1 MTADSTAADTTA
13 ETTGDAAALAE
24 AQVAR
29 VANDPAGRLGLFHE
43 LYAPADGRSRAPHL
57 PYRRAAH
64 AFMSWQLRRGLL
76 EPLDAPVPGSPWW
89 RAVNAR
95 LLRDTAEAR
104 ALAAGHDGSPSSDS
118 VAAAVEFIRRPS
130 ARRWY
135 RAHNHSIVSAYL
147 AHRDLADQEGRVE
160 RFFINL
166 ALVRVLYAHALVAA
180 PRLAL
185 GPFAPV
191 APPLGDPRLG
201 MTAIFL
207 SLSRV
212 LPATY
217 PVGDDVRRF
226 IDDEH
231 SFGHLLDVGVI
242 QPRIGRLY
250 DWSAGELGI
259 RALRDLVDE
268 GVPAYAWG
276 VSDHD
281 ASHDPWR
288 PRPSRTARLA
298 RVVVR

>member
-1 MTADSTAADTTA
+1 MTADSTTQD
-13 ETTGDAAALAE
+13 GAALAA

-29 VANDPAGRLGLFHE
+29 VADDPQGRLRLLHH
-43 LYAPADGRSRAPHL
+43 LYATESGRGRNRHL

-76 EPLDAPVPGSPWW
+76 EPLDASAPGSPWW
-89 RAVNAR
+89 RAVNTH
-95 LLRDTAEAR
+95 LLRDTAESR
-104 ALAAGHDGSPSSDS
+104 ALAAGRGGSPSSAS
-118 VAAAVEFIRRPS
+118 VEAGLEFIRRPS

-135 RAHNHSIVSAYL
+135 RAHNHSVVSAYL
-147 AHRDLADQEGRVE
+147 AHQDLAGQEGRVE

-185 GPFAPV
+185 GPFAAV

-226 IDDEH
+226 VDDEH

-242 QPRIGRLY
+242 QPRVERLY
-250 DWSAGELGI
+250 RWSAHELGI
-259 RALRDLVDE
+259 PELHDLVAGD
-268 GVPAYAWG
+268 VPSYAWRPA
-276 VSDHD
+276 DD
-281 ASHDPWR
+281 DPSGDLWR
-288 PRPSRTARLA
+288 PPPSRPARLA
-298 RVVVR
+298 RAVVR

>member
-1 MTADSTAADTTA
+1 
-13 ETTGDAAALAE
+13 
-24 AQVAR
+24 
-29 VANDPAGRLGLFHE
+29 
-43 LYAPADGRSRAPHL
+43 
-57 PYRRAAH
+57 
-64 AFMSWQLRRGLL
+64 MSWQLRRGLL
-76 EPLDAPVPGSPWW
+76 EPLDARAPGSPWW
-89 RAVNAR
+89 RAVNER
-95 LLRDTAEAR
+95 LLHDTAEAR
-104 ALAAGHDGSPSSDS
+104 ALAAGHSGSPSSDS
-118 VAAAVEFIRRPS
+118 VQAGLDFVRRPS

-135 RAHNHSIVSAYL
+135 RAHNHSVVSAYM
-147 AHRDLADQEGRVE
+147 AHRALAEQEDRVE

-226 IDDEH
+226 VEDEH

-242 QPRIGRLY
+242 QPRVDRLY
-250 DWSAGELGI
+250 QWSADELGI
-259 RALRDLVDE
+259 PTLRGLVSD
-268 GVPAYAWG
+268 GVPTYAWG
-276 VSDHD
+276 RPDD
-281 ASHDPWR
+281 ELGRDPWR
-288 PRPSRTARLA
+288 PQPSRTARVA
-298 RVVVR
+298 RAVIR

>member
-1 MTADSTAADTTA
+1 M
-13 ETTGDAAALAE
+13 
-24 AQVAR
+24 R
-29 VANDPAGRLGLFHE
+29 
-43 LYAPADGRSRAPHL
+43 
-57 PYRRAAH
+57 
-64 AFMSWQLRRGLL
+64 WQLRRGLL
-76 EPLDAPVPGSPWW
+76 EPMDAAAPGSPWW

-95 LLRDTAEAR
+95 LLHDTAEAR
-104 ALAAGHDGSPSSDS
+104 AFAAGHGGSPSSGS
-118 VAAAVEFIRRPS
+118 VEAGLEFIRHPT

-147 AHRDLADQEGRVE
+147 EHPGLAAREGRVE

-185 GPFAPV
+185 GAFAPV

-226 IDDEH
+226 VDDEH

-242 QPRIGRLY
+242 QPRIDRLY
-250 DWSAGELGI
+250 DWSADELGI
-259 RALRDLVDE
+259 PALRSLVRD
-268 GVPAYAWG
+268 GVPTYAWG
-276 VSDHD
+276 QADD
-281 ASHDPWR
+281 DPGHDPWR

-298 RVVVR
+298 RAIVR